1 MLGQTIQWTVIS
13 LVLIVLV
20 HYLYSFFIDTL
31 TVPKVRD
38 LINKPVERYNEI
50 LSPQTTKASQPEPNQ
65 EEMQEELRDF
75 MSKLKKDTTTIN
87 GPAAAMTAEAHTH
100 HIDLRNI
107 DKAIW
112 DILYRLKWHPRY
124 CEPDFRKLNFPM
136 AKRCIRRF
144 AQTHTRFFLE
154 GRSAC
159 YGLHI

>member
-87 GPAAAMTAEAHTH
+87 GPAAANDGGGTYTS
-100 HIDLRNI
+100 
-107 DKAIW
+107 
-112 DILYRLKWHPRY
+112 Y
-124 CEPDFRKLNFPM
+124 
-136 AKRCIRRF
+136 
-144 AQTHTRFFLE
+144 
-154 GRSAC
+154 
-159 YGLHI
+159 

>member
-50 LSPQTTKASQPEPNQ
+50 LSPQTVKAAQSEPNQ

-75 MSKLKKDTTTIN
+75 MSKLKKDTTTGS
-87 GPAAAMTAEAHTH
+87 GPAAANDGGGAYTS
-100 HIDLRNI
+100 
-107 DKAIW
+107 
-112 DILYRLKWHPRY
+112 Y
-124 CEPDFRKLNFPM
+124 
-136 AKRCIRRF
+136 
-144 AQTHTRFFLE
+144 
-154 GRSAC
+154 
-159 YGLHI
+159 